1 MLGKYY
7 PGCDKRKEGYFY
19 EDLTSDDPTPSFE
32 MCDLRAR
39 VADAT
44 WTGMILA
51 RCAVMFLGEARV
63 SLSFPEF
70 IFSPFSPKYPTT
82 QSC

>member
-1 MLGKYY
+1 M
-7 PGCDKRKEGYFY
+7 RKEGYFY
-19 EDLTSDDPTPSFE
+19 EDLTSDDPTPSFDT
-32 MCDLRAR
+32 CDIRAR

-51 RCAVMFLGEARV
+51 RFSVMFLARGQL

-70 IFSPFSPKYPTT
+70 INLFNLFSKVSHHPVLLVK
-82 QSC
+82 